1 MNYNY
6 KQVSNAN
13 QYLMRFDEIL
23 CQMADKMLSSKI
35 TNSITL
41 DFIQNMIPHHQ
52 AAIYMSENLLKY
64 TNYPP
69 LQNIARDI
77 IKMQTNGIEQMQ
89 EIARTTRGYINSQI
103 NVNNYYTKYLSI
115 TKNMIN
121 EMKNSL
127 RTPNIN
133 LDFVT
138 EMIPHHKG
146 AIAMCENLLQY
157 CIDPRLKCVANTII
171 KEQSEGVRELE
182 NIRKFF

>member
-23 CQMADKMLSSKI
+23 CQMTDKMLSSKI

-52 AAIYMSENLLKY
+52 AAIYMSENLL
-64 TNYPP
+64 
-69 LQNIARDI
+69 
-77 IKMQTNGIEQMQ
+77 
-89 EIARTTRGYINSQI
+89 
-103 NVNNYYTKYLSI
+103 
-115 TKNMIN
+115 
-121 EMKNSL
+121 
-127 RTPNIN
+127 
-133 LDFVT
+133 
-138 EMIPHHKG
+138 
-146 AIAMCENLLQY
+146 QY

-182 NIRKFF
+182 NIRKIFK